1 MKKINLEIKWAVIF
15 MAVLLLWMV
24 LEKLTGLHG
33 THIDKHLYLT
43 NLFAIPAVW
52 IYVLALKEKRKSLGG
67 KMTFLQ
73 GFISGMFIT
82 TIVTIFSPVNQWI
95 ISEII
100 TPEYFPNVIEYS
112 IKTGY
117 HKSREEAEAFFNLEN
132 YIMQSVVGALVMG
145 SISSLIV
152 AFFVKKG

>member
-24 LEKLTGLHG
+24 LEKFTGLHG